1 MSESFLY
8 KLGVP
13 RQCISKERSAKEHG
27 RFIRLAVKED
37 WIVERGQV
45 DGCWIR
51 GTDQK
56 KVDFLFHIAKGPQS
70 STQRAALVELKG
82 SHIGHALDQVDST
95 LSYLSR
101 IPHWNKASDMKRF
114 AFIVVSNGNNLP
126 RYQQKIAAIR
136 KRYQVKITIRERIEI
151 QAGDLDL

>member
-56 KVDFLFHIAKGPQS
+56 KVDFLFHIATGPHAS
-70 STQRAALVELKG
+70 AHRAALVELKG
-82 SHIGHALDQVDST
+82 GHIGHALDQVDST

-101 IPHWNKASDMKRF
+101 IPHWNKATDLKRF
-114 AFIVVSNGNNLP
+114 AFIVVSNGRNLP
-126 RYQQKIAAIR
+126 HYQQKISAIR
-136 KRYQVKITIRERIEI
+136 KQYQVKITIREQIEI
-151 QAGDLDL
+151 KAKDIDL